1 MTACGCETG
10 FGGGNGLQP
19 FPPLPDKRLGF
30 FDFGLEEFLVDGAVI
45 DLPKCDP
52 LAGQNPV

>member
-30 FDFGLEEFLVDGAVI
+30 FNFGLEKFLVDGAMI

-52 LAGQNPV
+52 LAG